1 MVMVEEEGMTADEGT
16 AMPAG
21 AGAGETRPDRRMREA
36 RTAEGR
42 STKAWSTDMGEVRTA
57 AHAADMHSSEAARMH
72 ATTEATTVHS
82 AAEAAASTTAEA
94 ATAVAATTAAPA
106 ATSGEHGR
114 SDRHHRCDR
123 RRGEAFE
130 KPVVHRTILL
140 AVRR

>member
-1 MVMVEEEGMTADEGT
+1 MVEEEGVPADEGPT
-16 AMPAG
+16 VP

-36 RTAEGR
+36 CTADGR

-57 AHAADMHSSEAARMH
+57 AHAADMHSTEAAGVH
-72 ATTEATTVHS
+72 ATTEATTVHP

-94 ATAVAATTAAPA
+94 ATAVAATTAA
-106 ATSGEHGR
+106 TRQHGG
-114 SDRHHRCDR
+114 SDRHHRGER
-123 RRGEAFE
+123 HRGETFE